1 MKKLISLL
9 FLCTFFLSFSQQK
22 NLSIEDAVLGYYKGL
37 YPTTLNGLQWVSNTN
52 NYIYQK
58 ENELLFSDAKTNNVI
73 QTISLEELQK
83 TYSEL
88 KRLPNIKEINSS
100 NFTFL
105 HKNSIEVYN
114 YKIKSSET
122 TISFDENA
130 QNNEYNSKAKA
141 IAYTLNNNLFIANS
155 TNPKITVTEISDKN
169 IVSGQA
175 IHRSEFG
182 IHKGTFWSPE
192 GNYLAF
198 YQKDET
204 NVTDYPLVDINS
216 YPASLINI
224 KYPMAG
230 QGSEQA
236 KIGIFNLKTQ
246 KTTYL
251 NIDTTD
257 EHYLT
262 NLSWTPDEKY
272 VLVAEIN
279 RGQNHVWYNRYSV
292 ETGKK
297 VNTLFEE
304 TSDKWTEPE
313 FDAVFLPKS
322 TTNFLWFSERNGF
335 MNLFEYTTDG
345 KLVKQLTNF
354 KWVVT
359 EILGFDESGK
369 NVFITGTGEDARES
383 HTFKVNLKT
392 GKYSKLTTQNG
403 THYTKLS
410 SSGEYLIDNYSNLT
424 TPNII
429 EVVATKK
436 VKSTSILIAENP
448 LKEYNIGTT
457 EFVTLK
463 GVDGIDLYARVIKP
477 ADFDETKKYPVLIYV
492 YGGPHAQMVTNS
504 WLGGANLWMDAFAT
518 NEDYIV
524 FTLDNRGS
532 ANRGF
537 AFESAIHRNL
547 GDAEIE
553 DQLTG
558 VAYLKSLNYVDSR
571 RIAVNG
577 WSYGG
582 FMTTSL
588 MLRNPGVFST
598 AVAGGPV
605 TDWKYYEVMYGERY
619 MDTPQENPE
628 GYEKS
633 KVHNYIKNLKGKLL
647 LIHGSIDPTVVPQHS
662 MTLLQEAVKQK
673 VQIDFFTY
681 PMHEHN
687 VRGVDR
693 VHLIEKMMNY
703 IVENN
708 KLLNKN
714 EGNNINQ

>member
-1 MKKLISLL
+1 MKKITSLL
-9 FLCTFFLSFSQQK
+9 FICSFFLGFSQQK
-22 NLSIEDAVLGYYKGL
+22 ELSIEDAVLGYYKGL
-37 YPTTLNGLQWVSNTN
+37 YPTSLYNLQWVSNTDS
-52 NYIYQK
+52 YIYQK
-58 ENELLFSDAKTNNVI
+58 ENSLLFSDAKTNNVTQKI
-73 QTISLEELQK
+73 TFEELQK
-83 TYSEL
+83 TYSDL
-88 KRLPNIKEINSS
+88 KRFPYIQEIN
-100 NFTFL
+100 NTTLTFGTA
-105 HKNSIEVYN
+105 NTIEIYN
-114 YKIKSSET
+114 YKTSNKET
-122 TISFDENA
+122 SISYNENA
-130 QNNEYNSKAKA
+130 QNSEYNSKAKA
-141 IAYTLNNNLFIANS
+141 IAYTLDNNLFIATSSNS
-155 TNPKITVTEISDKN
+155 KIAVTEISDKN

-204 NVTDYPLVDINS
+204 NVTDYPLVDINTT
-216 YPASLINI
+216 PAALINI

-246 KTTYL
+246 KTSYL
-251 NIDTTD
+251 DIDTSD

-262 NLSWTPDEKY
+262 NLSWSPDEKY
-272 VLVAEIN
+272 VFVAEIN

-297 VNTLFEE
+297 INTLFEE

-322 TTNFLWFSERNGF
+322 TTNFLWFSERDGF
-335 MNLFEYTTDG
+335 MNLYEYTIEG
-345 KLVKQLTNF
+345 KFIKQLTKFN
-354 KWVVT
+354 WVVT
-359 EILGFDESGK
+359 GVLGFDAAGK
-369 NVFITGTGEDARES
+369 NVFITGTGSDARES
-383 HTFKVNLKT
+383 HTFKVNLKS
-392 GKYSKLTTQNG
+392 GKYTKITQQNG
-403 THYTKLS
+403 THYTQLS
-410 SSGEYLIDNYSNLT
+410 TNGAYLIDNYSNLT
-424 TPNII
+424 TPNIVEI
-429 EVVATKK
+429 SDINKK
-436 VKSTSILIAENP
+436 KSTSILISENP
-448 LKEYNIGTT
+448 LADYKLGTT

-463 GVDGIDLYARVIKP
+463 GNDNTNLYARVIKP
-477 ADFDETKKYPVLIYV
+477 ANFDATKKYPVLIYV

-518 NEDYIV
+518 NQNYIV

-537 AFESAIHRNL
+537 AFESIIHRNL

-558 VAYLKSLNYVDSR
+558 VDYLKSLSYVDSN

-588 MLRNPGVFST
+588 MLRNPGMFTT

-619 MDTPQENPE
+619 MDTPEENPE
-628 GYEKS
+628 GYEKA
-633 KVHNYIKNLKGKLL
+633 KVHNYIKNLQGKLL
-647 LIHGSIDPTVVPQHS
+647 LIHGSVDPTVVPQHS

-703 IVENN
+703 IVEHN
-708 KLLNKN
+708 K
-714 EGNNINQ
+714 

>member
-1 MKKLISLL
+1 MKKILSFL
-9 FLCTFFLSFSQQK
+9 FICTFILGYSQK
-22 NLSIEDAVLGYYKGL
+22 KELTIEDAVLGYYKGL
-37 YPTTLNGLQWVSNTN
+37 YPSSLTSLQWVQNSE
-52 NYIYQK
+52 NYVFQK
-58 ENELLFSDAKTNNVI
+58 ENEFVFTDANTKKIVNKIT
-73 QTISLEELQK
+73 LEDVQK
-83 TYSEL
+83 EYPTL
-88 KRLPNIKEINSS
+88 KRLPQLQEINATSL
-100 NFTFL
+100 TFRNV
-105 HKNSIEVYN
+105 NSIEVFN
-114 YKIKSSET
+114 YITNSKIS
-122 TISFDENA
+122 TIFFDVNAENS
-130 QNNEYNSKAKA
+130 EYNSKAKA
-141 IAYTLNNNLFIANS
+141 IAYTLKNNLFIANATS
-155 TNPKITVTEISDKN
+155 SKIAVTEIEDKT

-182 IHKGTFWSPE
+182 IVKGTFWSPE

-198 YQKDET
+198 YQKDES
-204 NVTDYPLVDINS
+204 NVTDYPLVDINT
-216 YPASLINI
+216 YPASLKNI

-230 QGSEQA
+230 QGSERA

-246 KTTYL
+246 TTSYL
-251 NIDTTD
+251 DIDTSD

-279 RGQNHVWYNRYSV
+279 RGQNHYWYNRYNV

-304 TSDKWTEPE
+304 TNDKWTEPE
-313 FDAVFLPKS
+313 FDAVFIPKS
-322 TTNFLWFSERNGF
+322 TTNFLWFSERDGF
-335 MNLFEYTTDG
+335 MNLYQYTTEG

-359 EILGFDESGK
+359 GILGFDTSGK
-369 NVFITGTGEDARES
+369 NVFITGTSQDARET
-383 HTFKVNLKT
+383 HTFKVNIKT
-392 GKYSKLTTQNG
+392 GKYIKLTTENG
-403 THYTKLS
+403 THNTQLNS
-410 SSGEYLIDNYSNLT
+410 NGNYLIDSYSNLN
-424 TPNII
+424 TPNTTKII
-429 EVVATKK
+429 TTKNGK
-436 VKSTSILIAENP
+436 TNVIYTAENP
-448 LKEYNIGTT
+448 LKDYNLGTT

-463 GVDGIDLYARVIKP
+463 GNDATNLYTRVIKP
-477 ADFDETKKYPVLIYV
+477 ANFDATKKYPVLIYV

-504 WLGGANLWMDAFAT
+504 WLGGASLWMPAFAT
-518 NEDYIV
+518 LENYII

-537 AFESAIHRNL
+537 AFESIIHRNL
-547 GDAEIE
+547 GNAEIE

-558 VAYLKSLNYVDSR
+558 VNYLKSLNYVDSE
-571 RIAVNG
+571 RIAING

-588 MLRNPGVFST
+588 MLRNPGMFTT

-605 TDWKYYEVMYGERY
+605 IDWKYYEVMYGERY

-628 GYEKS
+628 GYEKT
-633 KVHNYIKNLKGKLL
+633 KVANYIKNLDGKMLI
-647 LIHGSIDPTVVPQHS
+647 IHGSVDPVVVPQHS

-693 VHLIEKMMNY
+693 VHLVEKMLKY

-708 KLLNKN
+708 K
-714 EGNNINQ
+714 